1 MEGEVMPH
9 FFVLDVGPRSD
20 SGQDGDDGWWSF
32 PGGDGQQ
39 QQQDD
44 DCSDDGDDAQ
54 GDLF

>member
-20 SGQDGDDGWWSF
+20 SGQDGDDGWWIF

-39 QQQDD
+39 QDD
-44 DCSDDGDDAQ
+44 DNCPDDGDDAQ
-54 GDLF
+54 GILF